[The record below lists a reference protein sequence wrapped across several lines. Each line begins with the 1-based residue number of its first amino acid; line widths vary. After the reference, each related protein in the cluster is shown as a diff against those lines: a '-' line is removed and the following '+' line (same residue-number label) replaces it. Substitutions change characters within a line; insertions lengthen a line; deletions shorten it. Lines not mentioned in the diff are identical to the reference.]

1 MNRDR
6 SSNNNT
12 ENIEIEPT
20 ISQVSSNQEFSAN
33 EGLLG
38 ILLLAAFTVAGF
50 RLIYLKSG
58 LHLDKFRPIKPS
70 IFKRLTQ
77 PNCKKCRFYSRT
89 LDSSFNGDSPRNGL
103 SRNSHLHCA
112 VHPVRVNFAEAENC
126 PDYWQ
131 RDRRKFLYR

>member
-12 ENIEIEPT
+12 ENIEINPT
-20 ISQVSSNQEFSAN
+20 ISQVSSNQEFSAD
-33 EGLLG
+33 EGLFG
-38 ILLLAAFTVAGF
+38 ILLLAAFTVAEF

-58 LHLDKFRPIKPS
+58 LYLDKFRPIKPS

-89 LDSSFNGDSPRNGL
+89 LDSSFNGRKALAASDPRNGF
-103 SRNSHLHCA
+103 SRFLISFHSRSIVLTC
-112 VHPVRVNFAEAENC
+112 PKGYRFA
-126 PDYWQ
+126 
-131 RDRRKFLYR
+131 